1 MEDMVDTVLDTGAT
15 DMVTTLARDPL
26 MLNPK
31 LMLMPDTCTEVTASD
46 MDMDTDMVDSE
57 DTDMVIMVLDT
68 AAATL
73 VCTEDTDT
81 VTTLERD
88 PLMPN
93 PKLMLDTSMEDMA
106 WEDTT
111 EDMVDTVLDL
121 DTEVMAVSGV
131 RHSEVQLPIA
141 FYKELSS
148 RNCQITIKSK
158 NFLKT
163 SQPLIKYQCLIFVK
177 SRIYGESKFNLLCSL
192 QKIQ

>member
-1 MEDMVDTVLDTGAT
+1 
-15 DMVTTLARDPL
+15 
-26 MLNPK
+26 
-31 LMLMPDTCTEVTASD
+31 
-46 MDMDTDMVDSE
+46 
-57 DTDMVIMVLDT
+57 MVLDT
-68 AAATL
+68 AAAML

-81 VTTLERD
+81 VTTLARG
-88 PLMPN
+88 PLR
-93 PKLMLDTSMEDMA
+93 PKLKLDTSMEVMVLDMAVDTDMA

-163 SQPLIKYQCLIFVK
+163 S
-177 SRIYGESKFNLLCSL
+177 
-192 QKIQ
+192 

>member
-31 LMLMPDTCTEVTASD
+31 LMLMPDTCTEDTASD
-46 MDMDTDMVDSE
+46 MDVDTDMEDSE
-57 DTDMVIMVLDT
+57 DTDTVIMVLDT
-68 AAATL
+68 AAAML

-93 PKLMLDTSMEDMA
+93 PKLMLDTSMEVMVLDMAADTDMA

-111 EDMVDTVLDL
+111 EDMVDMVLDL
-121 DTEVMAVSGV
+121 DTDMAWEDTTEDMVDMV
-131 RHSEVQLPIA
+131 L
-141 FYKELSS
+141 
-148 RNCQITIKSK
+148 
-158 NFLKT
+158 
-163 SQPLIKYQCLIFVK
+163 
-177 SRIYGESKFNLLCSL
+177 
-192 QKIQ
+192 